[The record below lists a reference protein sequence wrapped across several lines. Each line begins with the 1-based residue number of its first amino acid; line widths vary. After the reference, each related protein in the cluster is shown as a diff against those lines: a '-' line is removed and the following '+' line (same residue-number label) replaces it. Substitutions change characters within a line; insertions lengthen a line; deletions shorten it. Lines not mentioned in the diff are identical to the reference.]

1 MSTTSDF
8 DIQKIRQILPHRY
21 PFLLIDKVLEI
32 DVEKRIKCVK
42 NITMNEPFFPGH
54 FPSKPVMPGVL
65 IVECFAQAAALLG
78 ANAIEEGRISEDSLF
93 YLVGVDKARFR
104 KPTGPGDQL
113 IIEVRFITE
122 RRNIYKYE
130 ATAHVDD
137 KLVAAA
143 ELLTTVMD

>member
-1 MSTTSDF
+1 MSTASDF

-21 PFLLIDKVLEI
+21 PFLLIDKVLEV
-32 DVEKRIKCVK
+32 DAEKRIKCVK

-78 ANAIEEGRISEDSLF
+78 ANAMEEGRISEDSLF

-104 KPTGPGDQL
+104 KPSGPGDQL